1 MVDVIR
7 SFQYKTAGRG
17 KGVLGLK
24 DLAPSRRPGGN
35 KTTTVNQTAARDVA
49 EKRPT
54 TTSGERG
61 AAKQRSGEY
70 KHVEMQLS
78 HLSVAFNTPQ
88 RLTRPYILKF
98 LCVCRDEA
106 AFVSGLSIYQQQ
118 RWSSITTQPTPGLL
132 EGFPN

>member
-24 DLAPSRRPGGN
+24 DLAPSRRPGEN

-49 EKRPT
+49 GKRPT

-61 AAKQRSGEY
+61 AAKQRS
-70 KHVEMQLS
+70 
-78 HLSVAFNTPQ
+78 
-88 RLTRPYILKF
+88 
-98 LCVCRDEA
+98 A
-106 AFVSGLSIYQQQ
+106 AVVLYNY
-118 RWSSITTQPTPGLL
+118 TANPGSPG
-132 EGFPN
+132 GFPELTVKSGQLARAHSRMHACMHTH